1 MLFQVLADLVLLLH
15 ASFIVF
21 VVFGALFAIRWPRIA
36 WLHLP
41 ACVWAAVLEFFGFIC
56 PLTPLENQLRRAG
69 GEAPYAEGFIEHY
82 LVPFVYPPG
91 LTPRLQVL
99 LGVLVVLV
107 NGLLYWYVFRYRRS
121 RARVQ
126 TPSA

>member
-1 MLFQVLADLVLLLH
+1 MLFQVLADLVLVLH

-21 VVFGALFAIRWPRIA
+21 VVFGVLFAIRCPRIV

-41 ACVWAAVLEFFGFIC
+41 ACIWAAVLEFFGFIC
-56 PLTPLENQLRRAG
+56 PLTPLENRLRRAA
-69 GEAPYAEGFIEHY
+69 GEVPYAEGFIEHY

-99 LGVLVVLV
+99 LGVLVVVV

-121 RARVQ
+121 SARDR